1 MQHLKR
7 PAGYNEENFLKG
19 SFRKHLNLRGLI
31 PDGSLRLC
39 RSSRANLN
47 LGFALYSRK
56 EADPWLSI
64 ERLQKKGNCMHWH
77 FHTTL
82 LDGKAI
88 QVDWAQIAFQ
98 VKENVGCFLVQFG
111 AIIVAF

>member
-1 MQHLKR
+1 
-7 PAGYNEENFLKG
+7 
-19 SFRKHLNLRGLI
+19 
-31 PDGSLRLC
+31 
-39 RSSRANLN
+39 
-47 LGFALYSRK
+47 
-56 EADPWLSI
+56 
-64 ERLQKKGNCMHWH
+64 MHWH